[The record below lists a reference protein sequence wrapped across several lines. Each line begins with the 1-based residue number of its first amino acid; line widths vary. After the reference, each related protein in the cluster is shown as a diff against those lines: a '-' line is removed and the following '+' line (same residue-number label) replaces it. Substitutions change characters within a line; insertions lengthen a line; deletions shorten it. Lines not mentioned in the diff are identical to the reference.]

1 MRVPGYKTVC
11 VKVQHVFVGTLD
23 VAVDTQH
30 KHLCSW
36 IYSSC
41 LCINNFN
48 LQIHSLIYLS
58 SQSIRAKFFTE
69 IFKFLLYDYKSTI
82 LSI

>member
-1 MRVPGYKTVC
+1 MSRGFLSGGFLSC
-11 VKVQHVFVGTLD
+11 VEIQHVFVRTLD

-48 LQIHSLIYLS
+48 LIG
-58 SQSIRAKFFTE
+58 
-69 IFKFLLYDYKSTI
+69 
-82 LSI
+82 